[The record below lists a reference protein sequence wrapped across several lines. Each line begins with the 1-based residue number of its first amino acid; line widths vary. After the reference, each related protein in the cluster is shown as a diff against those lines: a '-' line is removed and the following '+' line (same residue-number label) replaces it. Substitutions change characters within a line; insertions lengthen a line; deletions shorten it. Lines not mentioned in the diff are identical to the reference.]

1 MPKEVKIPADGR
13 VFTPEMQAEIKATQ
27 IYMRNRLLMLA
38 APALMAW
45 YYYGGRA
52 VLLTAVSVLTAMLCE
67 YIGMRVLGQVPALRD
82 LSAAVTGVTV
92 AMLLPASAPIWL
104 VFLATS
110 FAILA
115 VKVPFGTARTLLF
128 SPAAAGVAFVAVC
141 LPDSVFSYP
150 VLPESGATVAVYG
163 SEGFAAGVSLTQM
176 LQSSTSMGVTAAD
189 YIDVLIGN
197 TPSAMGP
204 GCVIALLG
212 ALLFSA
218 VRSQKGFTAAISC
231 LFGAAFYAFL
241 FPRITTGRLQSVFME
256 LSGGML
262 FFAALFLL
270 PEESILPKRFW
281 GRVAYGVSAGVIT
294 MLFRRFGALEEGA
307 VFAVLLCNALTSAFD
322 KLPEARFEHR
332 ARKLARRKRR
342 EADEAK
348 SAPADALE
356 EQGGGADA

>member
-13 VFTPEMQAEIKATQ
+13 VFTPEMQAEIKTTQ
-27 IYMRNRLLMLA
+27 TYMRNRLLMLA

-67 YIGMRVLGQVPALRD
+67 YIGMRVLRQVPALRD
-82 LSAAVTGVTV
+82 MSAAVIGVTV

-104 VFLATS
+104 VLLATS
-110 FAILA
+110 FAILV

-150 VLPESGATVAVYG
+150 VLPESGATVAVHG

-176 LQSSTSMGVTAAD
+176 LQNSTSMGVTAAD

-197 TPSAMGP
+197 TPSAMGT
-204 GCVIALLG
+204 GCIIALLG
-212 ALLFSA
+212 ALLFLA

-231 LFGAAFYAFL
+231 LFGAAVYAFL

-281 GRVAYGVSAGVIT
+281 GRVAYGVSAGIFT

-307 VFAVLLCNALTSAFD
+307 VFAVLLCNALTSVFD